1 MVRLLKKF
9 FYIIFFTK
17 KVFKKPLKSKFLI
30 FDEIGSELIQ
40 KYLPRE
46 QTSILQCR
54 DESINLYVL
63 IFCILKGKI
72 SRIDYF
78 NEYIRYVNPKV
89 IISTI
94 DNNPA
99 FYKLFKREDQ
109 FKILVASTIRTP
121 VHDSSLFKLTKNGDI
136 KYDKKTV
143 DIVFTLNSDI
153 GEKFKKF
160 NVKQVISIGSFKSN
174 HYQLIK
180 KKNIELLYISSW
192 ANLPLDHQVTE
203 DVNFK
208 EFDSHQES
216 LIKNLSKFGNKKNIK
231 ITVLGKIKILRSD
244 IDKEYNYYNSILKN
258 NHWEFLKG
266 SEVNSYHIVDR
277 SNISITLNSTL
288 GYESFSRG
296 NKTIFFDLRSYKK
309 SLESLKFAW
318 PNVNIRDNGVFWTT
332 GSSYQ
337 TLENIISEVN
347 NINIRDWTELS
358 KHYKNI
364 LPRDEGNLIFKDKIN
379 SLFNL

>member
-1 MVRLLKKF
+1 MARLLKKF

-17 KVFKKPLKSKFLI
+17 KVFKKPLKNKFLI

-46 QTSILQCR
+46 HTSILQCR

-63 IFCILKGKI
+63 FFCILKGKI

-94 DNNPA
+94 DNNPT
-99 FYKLFKREDQ
+99 FYELFKREDQ

-192 ANLPLDHQVTE
+192 ANLPIDHQVTDE
-203 DVNFK
+203 VNFK
-208 EFDSHQES
+208 EFDSHQEL

-231 ITVLGKIKILRSD
+231 ITVLGKMSILRSD
-244 IDKEYNYYNSILKN
+244 IDKEYNYFNSILKN

-309 SLESLKFAW
+309 SLEPLKFAW

-332 GSSYQ
+332 DSSYQ
-337 TLENIISEVN
+337 TLENIISDVN
-347 NINIRDWTELS
+347 NIDTRDWTELS
-358 KHYKNI
+358 KNYKNI
-364 LPRDEGNLIFKDKIN
+364 LPRDEGNSIFKDKIN